1 MNRYGIWAVLAF
13 GLLHCSSEPA
23 TQPTRSTRA
32 SVTSVDFGLIDCV
45 KMEERLRALRG
56 DAKHDAAIQQ
66 AELLRAE
73 GPHAEIPL
81 ADLTLFH
88 APAVGQ
94 GRTGFDADD
103 RGVLI
108 FTAYTLC
115 DPLTREIVA
124 QHYIAQH
131 LELRL

>member
-1 MNRYGIWAVLAF
+1 MSRYGTWLVLAF
-13 GLLHCSSEPA
+13 GLFRCSGDPPAEPDG
-23 TQPTRSTRA
+23 RRRA
-32 SVTSVDFGLIDCV
+32 NLEGVNFGLIDCV

-56 DAKHDAAIQQ
+56 NAKHEAAIQQ
-66 AELLRAE
+66 AQVLRAE

-81 ADLTLFH
+81 EDLALFH

-94 GRTGFDADD
+94 GRTGVDADD

-131 LELRL
+131 PELRQ